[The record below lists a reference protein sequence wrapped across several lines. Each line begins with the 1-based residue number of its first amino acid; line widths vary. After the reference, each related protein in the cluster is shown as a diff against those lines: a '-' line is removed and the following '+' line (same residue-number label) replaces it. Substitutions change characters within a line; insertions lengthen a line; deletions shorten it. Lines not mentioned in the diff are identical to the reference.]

1 MKVFD
6 YINKLI
12 LVETKYND
20 IFSIRYWKKY
30 KAAISKF
37 ENVLRYLITLVV
49 VIGFEIFIGVV
60 VWNSR

>member
-1 MKVFD
+1 MF
-6 YINKLI
+6 NKLR
-12 LVETKYND
+12 LVETNYNG
-20 IFSIRYWKKY
+20 IFSIRYGKKY

-49 VIGFEIFIGVV
+49 VIEFEIFIGVV

>member
-1 MKVFD
+1 MKQSITIF
-6 YINKLI
+6 
-12 LVETKYND
+12 
-20 IFSIRYWKKY
+20 FSIWYWEKY

-49 VIGFEIFIGVV
+49 VIGFEIIIGVV